1 MVARDRGFDTRV
13 SLQPFA
19 ADRIRSSQSSVRNTV
34 VNQTGFLT
42 SFRQARPMQSECHR
56 RLQTSNRPRQ
66 SSQVLDST
74 EGPHRRSSVWASVMA
89 AICLATI
96 GSVPAPANDALV
108 QDAAAQEPTE
118 TNDQPTETARAT
130 RYSASVEA
138 KAEKIL
144 HEAGLRR
151 SGKSLIANES
161 AEIAR
166 AMTALVKQRR
176 ELILQQKE
184 LDSVLGQVQ
193 QINDQIRASENQ
205 DGELNLQ
212 LARVAGNDVASN
224 NRIVALINANR
235 TRVSQLRSQRT
246 KTQEQ
251 ANEQRS
257 SLNSK
262 QADYAESVFQ
272 IRQDLDA
279 LRTLLAKTLEDPKVK
294 IAVQVMNAN
303 QGVPASISAVDILQ
317 TIELR
322 LAKIEQ
328 EVFSESI
335 PLEIERNGSL
345 YVTASVNNQPIRMI
359 VDSGAT
365 LVTLTA
371 EAAKELKVEIP
382 TDAPLLRLVMA
393 NGDEISAK
401 RVELDSVRVGQFEA
415 KNVSCAVLEPIATR
429 ADPMLGMSYLGEFKF
444 EIDAAQKSL
453 SMLRV
458 ETSP

>member
-1 MVARDRGFDTRV
+1 MAFGWLATFPL
-13 SLQPFA
+13 SKLPA
-19 ADRIRSSQSSVRNTV
+19 
-34 VNQTGFLT
+34 QTLL
-42 SFRQARPMQSECHR
+42 AEDDPSE
-56 RLQTSNRPRQ
+56 QTSADTP
-66 SSQVLDST
+66 QV
-74 EGPHRRSSVWASVMA
+74 
-89 AICLATI
+89 
-96 GSVPAPANDALV
+96 
-108 QDAAAQEPTE
+108 
-118 TNDQPTETARAT
+118 T

-144 HEAGLRR
+144 QETGLRR

-161 AEIAR
+161 ADIAR
-166 AMTALVKQRR
+166 AMTALSKQRR
-176 ELILQQKE
+176 ELTLEQKE
-184 LDSVLGQVQ
+184 LNGLLAQVQ
-193 QINDQIRASENQ
+193 QINDQIRNLETQ

-235 TRVSQLRSQRT
+235 TRVGQFRSQRT
-246 KTQEQ
+246 KTQEL
-251 ANEQRS
+251 ANQQRS
-257 SLNSK
+257 ELNSK
-262 QADYAESVFQ
+262 EAAYAESVFQ
-272 IRQDLDA
+272 IRKDLNTM
-279 LRTLLAKTLEDPKVK
+279 RVSISEKLEDPKVK
-294 IAVQVMNAN
+294 IAIQVMNAN
-303 QGVPASISAVDILQ
+303 QGIPASISAEDILQ

-322 LAKIEQ
+322 LAKVEQ

-345 YVTASVNNQPIRMI
+345 YVTVSVNNQPVRMV

-365 LVTLTA
+365 LVTLPA
-371 EAAKELKVEIP
+371 EIAKELQIEIP

-401 RVELDSVRVGQFEA
+401 RVKLASVRVGQFEA
-415 KNVSCAVLEPIATR
+415 KEVSCAILEPIASR

-444 EIDAAQKSL
+444 EIDATQKSL

>member
-1 MVARDRGFDTRV
+1 M
-13 SLQPFA
+13 
-19 ADRIRSSQSSVRNTV
+19 
-34 VNQTGFLT
+34 
-42 SFRQARPMQSECHR
+42 
-56 RLQTSNRPRQ
+56 
-66 SSQVLDST
+66 LDST
-74 EGPHRRSSVWASVMA
+74 EHPHRRSSVWTLVVA

-96 GSVPAPANDALV
+96 GSVPAAANDDLV

-118 TNDQPTETARAT
+118 AKDQPTETARAT

-401 RVELDSVRVGQFEA
+401 RVKLDSVRVGQFEA

>member
-1 MVARDRGFDTRV
+1 MNSIRLFWLITAIALLAT
-13 SLQPFA
+13 SPLSELPAQTLLA
-19 ADRIRSSQSSVRNTV
+19 ADD
-34 VNQTGFLT
+34 
-42 SFRQARPMQSECHR
+42 PSE
-56 RLQTSNRPRQ
+56 
-66 SSQVLDST
+66 
-74 EGPHRRSSVWASVMA
+74 
-89 AICLATI
+89 
-96 GSVPAPANDALV
+96 
-108 QDAAAQEPTE
+108 
-118 TNDQPTETARAT
+118 QPSADTPQAT

-144 HEAGLRR
+144 QEAGLRR
-151 SGKSLIANES
+151 SGRSLIANES

-166 AMTALVKQRR
+166 AMTALSKQRR
-176 ELILQQKE
+176 ELTLEQKE
-184 LDSVLGQVQ
+184 LDGLLAQVQ
-193 QINDQIRASENQ
+193 QINDQIRNLETQ

-235 TRVSQLRSQRT
+235 TRVGQFRSQRT
-246 KTQEQ
+246 KTQEL
-251 ANEQRS
+251 ANQQRS
-257 SLNSK
+257 ELNSK
-262 QADYAESVFQ
+262 EAAYAESVFQ
-272 IRQDLDA
+272 IRKDLNA
-279 LRTLLAKTLEDPKVK
+279 MRASISEKLEAAQVK
-294 IAVQVMNAN
+294 IAIQVMAAN
-303 QGVPASISAVDILQ
+303 QGIPASISAEDILQ

-345 YVTASVNNQPIRMI
+345 YVTVSVNNQPVRMI

-365 LVTLTA
+365 LVTLPA
-371 EAAKELKVEIP
+371 EIAKALQIEIP

-401 RVELDSVRVGQFEA
+401 RVKLDSVRVGQFEA
-415 KNVSCAVLEPIATR
+415 KEVSCAVLEPIASR

>member
-1 MVARDRGFDTRV
+1 
-13 SLQPFA
+13 
-19 ADRIRSSQSSVRNTV
+19 
-34 VNQTGFLT
+34 
-42 SFRQARPMQSECHR
+42 MQSECYR

-74 EGPHRRSSVWASVMA
+74 ENSHRRSSVWASVIA

-108 QDAAAQEPTE
+108 QDAAAQELTE
-118 TNDQPTETARAT
+118 TKDQPTETTRAT

-279 LRTLLAKTLEDPKVK
+279 LRMLLAKTLEDPKVK

>member
-1 MVARDRGFDTRV
+1 
-13 SLQPFA
+13 
-19 ADRIRSSQSSVRNTV
+19 
-34 VNQTGFLT
+34 
-42 SFRQARPMQSECHR
+42 MQSECHR
-56 RLQTSNRPRQ
+56 RLRTSNRPRQ
-66 SSQVLDST
+66 SAHALNSIEIRPGRPSA
-74 EGPHRRSSVWASVMA
+74 WATLACAVV
-89 AICLATI
+89 LATL
-96 GSVPAPANDALV
+96 GSAPSP
-108 QDAAAQEPTE
+108 AQEAPSQELTSQEVNETE
-118 TNDQPTETARAT
+118 DQTADMPRVT

-166 AMTALVKQRR
+166 AMTALIKQRR
-176 ELILQQKE
+176 ELVLQQKE
-184 LDSVLGQVQ
+184 LDAVLGQVQ

-205 DGELNLQ
+205 DAELNLQ
-212 LARVAGNDVASN
+212 LARVAGNDVGSN

-246 KTQEQ
+246 KTQER

-279 LRTLLAKTLEDPKVK
+279 LRTVLAKTLEDPKVK

-303 QGVPASISAVDILQ
+303 QSVPASISAEDILQ

-415 KNVSCAVLEPIATR
+415 KDVSCAVLEPIATR

>member
-1 MVARDRGFDTRV
+1 M
-13 SLQPFA
+13 LFA
-19 ADRIRSSQSSVRNTV
+19 EP
-34 VNQTGFLT
+34 L
-42 SFRQARPMQSECHR
+42 
-56 RLQTSNRPRQ
+56 
-66 SSQVLDST
+66 
-74 EGPHRRSSVWASVMA
+74 
-89 AICLATI
+89 
-96 GSVPAPANDALV
+96 PANDDTGEQKTA
-108 QDAAAQEPTE
+108 DASQV
-118 TNDQPTETARAT
+118 T

-144 HEAGLRR
+144 QAAGLRC
-151 SGKSLIANES
+151 SGKSLVANES
-161 AEIAR
+161 TEIAR
-166 AMTALVKQRR
+166 AMTALAKHRR
-176 ELILQQKE
+176 ELTLEQKE
-184 LDSVLGQVQ
+184 LRGLLAQVQ
-193 QINDQIRASENQ
+193 QINEQIRNLEAQ

-235 TRVSQLRSQRT
+235 TRVGQLRSQRT
-246 KTQEQ
+246 KTQEL

-257 SLNSK
+257 KLNSK
-262 QADYAESVFQ
+262 EAAYAEAVFQ
-272 IRQDLDA
+272 IRQDLNA
-279 LRTLLAKTLEDPKVK
+279 LRFAITQTLEDPQVK

-303 QGVPASISAVDILQ
+303 QGVPASISAEDILQ

-345 YVTASVNNQPIRMI
+345 YVTVSVNNQPVRMV

-365 LVTLTA
+365 LVTLPA
-371 EAAKELKVEIP
+371 ETAKELDIEIP

-393 NGDEISAK
+393 SGDEISAK
-401 RVELDSVRVGQFEA
+401 RVQLDSVRVGQFEA
-415 KNVSCAVLEPIATR
+415 KDVSCAILDPVASR

-444 EIDAAQKSL
+444 EIDATQKSL

>member
-1 MVARDRGFDTRV
+1 MAFRSMGRPSTGCQSKRPSPPSPPLGLVAV
-13 SLQPFA
+13 
-19 ADRIRSSQSSVRNTV
+19 
-34 VNQTGFLT
+34 TGL
-42 SFRQARPMQSECHR
+42 
-56 RLQTSNRPRQ
+56 
-66 SSQVLDST
+66 
-74 EGPHRRSSVWASVMA
+74 
-89 AICLATI
+89 LATL
-96 GSVPAPANDALV
+96 SLLTLAAKPLSANDDTAK
-108 QDAAAQEPTE
+108 QPPSDAPQVP
-118 TNDQPTETARAT
+118 

-144 HEAGLRR
+144 QAAGLRC

-166 AMTALVKQRR
+166 SMTALSKQRR
-176 ELILQQKE
+176 ELTLEQKE
-184 LDSVLGQVQ
+184 LNGLLMQVQ
-193 QINDQIRASENQ
+193 QINEQIRNLESQ

-235 TRVSQLRSQRT
+235 TRVGQLRSQRT
-246 KTQEQ
+246 DTQEL
-251 ANEQRS
+251 ANDQRS
-257 SLNSK
+257 NLNSK
-262 QADYAESVFQ
+262 EAAYAEAVFQ
-272 IRQDLDA
+272 IRQDLNS
-279 LRTLLAKTLEDPKVK
+279 LRQTIAQTLKDPKVK

-303 QGVPASISAVDILQ
+303 QGIPASISAEDILQ

-345 YVTASVNNQPIRMI
+345 YVTVSVNNHPVRMV

-365 LVTLTA
+365 LVTLPSET
-371 EAAKELKVEIP
+371 AKELKIEIP

-393 NGDEISAK
+393 SGDEISAK
-401 RVELDSVRVGQFEA
+401 RVQLDSVRVGQFEA
-415 KNVSCAVLEPIATR
+415 KNVSCAILDPIASR

-444 EIDAAQKSL
+444 EIDATQKSL

>member
-1 MVARDRGFDTRV
+1 
-13 SLQPFA
+13 
-19 ADRIRSSQSSVRNTV
+19 
-34 VNQTGFLT
+34 
-42 SFRQARPMQSECHR
+42 MQSECHR

-161 AEIAR
+161 A
-166 AMTALVKQRR
+166 ALVKQRR

>member
-1 MVARDRGFDTRV
+1 
-13 SLQPFA
+13 
-19 ADRIRSSQSSVRNTV
+19 
-34 VNQTGFLT
+34 
-42 SFRQARPMQSECHR
+42 MQSKCHR
-56 RLQTSNRPRQ
+56 RLPPGYRTNQPSHPVN
-66 SSQVLDST
+66 SVVVWS
-74 EGPHRRSSVWASVMA
+74 HRSSAGQYLVIA
-89 AICLATI
+89 ALLLATLGI
-96 GSVPAPANDALV
+96 TAPTTGEDEATEQPAGKTQV
-108 QDAAAQEPTE
+108 
-118 TNDQPTETARAT
+118 T

-144 HEAGLRR
+144 QDAGLRR
-151 SGKSLIANES
+151 SGKSLVANES
-161 AEIAR
+161 ADIAR
-166 AMTALVKQRR
+166 SMTALIKQRR
-176 ELILQQKE
+176 ELILEQKE
-184 LDSVLGQVQ
+184 LDALLAQVQ
-193 QINDQIRASENQ
+193 QINEQIRVSENQ

-212 LARVAGNDVASN
+212 LARVAGNDVGAN

-235 TRVSQLRSQRT
+235 TRVGQLRSQRT
-246 KTQEQ
+246 KTQEL

-257 SLNSK
+257 ELNSK

-272 IRQDLDA
+272 IRKDLDA
-279 LRTLLAKTLEDPKVK
+279 LRDSIGKILEDAKVK
-294 IAVQVMNAN
+294 IAIQVMNAN
-303 QGVPASISAVDILQ
+303 QGVPSSISAEDILH

-345 YVTASVNNQPIRMI
+345 YVTASVNNQPVRMV

-371 EAAKELKVEIP
+371 EAAKELKIEVP

-401 RVELDSVRVGQFEA
+401 RVNLDSVRVGPFEA
-415 KNVSCAVLEPIATR
+415 KDVSCAILDPVASR

>member
-1 MVARDRGFDTRV
+1 M
-13 SLQPFA
+13 
-19 ADRIRSSQSSVRNTV
+19 
-34 VNQTGFLT
+34 
-42 SFRQARPMQSECHR
+42 
-56 RLQTSNRPRQ
+56 
-66 SSQVLDST
+66 LDST

>member
-1 MVARDRGFDTRV
+1 MV
-13 SLQPFA
+13 
-19 ADRIRSSQSSVRNTV
+19 
-34 VNQTGFLT
+34 
-42 SFRQARPMQSECHR
+42 
-56 RLQTSNRPRQ
+56 
-66 SSQVLDST
+66 
-74 EGPHRRSSVWASVMA
+74 A

-96 GSVPAPANDALV
+96 GSVPAAANDDLV

-118 TNDQPTETARAT
+118 AKDQPTETARAT

-401 RVELDSVRVGQFEA
+401 RVKLDSVRVGQFEA